1 MAVEAESAR
10 RVYTRRRSRT
20 ERLRRK
26 CRVRGRD
33 GGKVREAVE
42 TKGQR
47 RGTRSVRGTVERI
60 PSIQFGSS

>member
-1 MAVEAESAR
+1 M
-10 RVYTRRRSRT
+10 YTRRESRT
-20 ERLRRK
+20 ERLKRE

-47 RGTRSVRGTVERI
+47 RGTHGACEGAERTVERI